1 MVRTALDLDRPDM
14 AQRLLAG
21 VEPHHLY
28 TQHALAAAHAA
39 ITEDLGDHR
48 TAADAYTQA
57 TTGWEHFGVV
67 PEHAYALLGHSRSLL
82 AIGRPTDAE
91 VLQHARNL
99 FDKLRATPTL
109 TEIDTHLQRANAPHH

>member
-1 MVRTALDLDRPDM
+1 MVWPNEQAHDPR
-14 AQRLLAG
+14 G
-21 VEPHHLY
+21 VEPHHPY
-28 TQHALAAAHAA
+28 TEHALAAAHAA

-99 FDKLRATPTL
+99 FD
-109 TEIDTHLQRANAPHH
+109 